1 MLFVTTFQKH
11 TKQNNKMPDKKE
23 ILEAKAVI
31 DEMLVAN
38 FSAIKRIDQEIK
50 SNVKVKNSHEVSKDT
65 EENVVEGG

>member
-1 MLFVTTFQKH
+1 
-11 TKQNNKMPDKKE
+11 MPDKKE

-50 SNVKVKNSHEVSKDT
+50 SNVKVKKSHEVSKDT
-65 EENVVEGG
+65 EEKYSSGFRAK

>member
-1 MLFVTTFQKH
+1 
-11 TKQNNKMPDKKE
+11 MPDKKE